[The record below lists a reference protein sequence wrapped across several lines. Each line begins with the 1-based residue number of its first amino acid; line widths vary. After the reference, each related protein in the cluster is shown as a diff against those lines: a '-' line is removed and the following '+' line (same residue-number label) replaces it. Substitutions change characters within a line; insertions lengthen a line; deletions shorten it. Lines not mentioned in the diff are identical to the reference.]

1 MRSYC
6 STHGLTT
13 RGSFISLSFILC
25 TEALIANV
33 KKAERE
39 RILTGM
45 KVARACPP
53 ISHLLFTDDSFFFCK
68 AKREECQ
75 AILRILKHYEV
86 VSDQQNK
93 Y

>member
-25 TEALIANV
+25 TKALIANV

-39 RILTGM
+39 RLLTGM

-53 ISHLLFTDDSFFFCK
+53 ISHLLFTDDSLFFCK
-68 AKREECQ
+68 ANKEECQ
-75 AILRILKHYEV
+75 TILRILNEYEA
-86 VSDQQNK
+86 VSGQ
-93 Y
+93 